1 MKNLLFFFVFM
12 AGITFTACN
21 TPPKLLTDSDK
32 NAIEK
37 QILDQWKKAG
47 AMVEKAD
54 AEGYLSAFSS
64 NEFLGM
70 SSAGKQFV
78 SMTEYSDSVKVW
90 FSTRNS
96 SEIQNASVKVTVLTE
111 NLALLDQA
119 SVFKVNF
126 KDNQVM
132 RTSHV
137 VSFIFKKEGL
147 AWRIIHGH
155 ESWRSL

>member
-1 MKNLLFFFVFM
+1 MKRLLFFVFM
-12 AGITFTACN
+12 AGLAFMACN
-21 TPPKLLTDSDK
+21 NTPTLLTDSGRS
-32 NAIEK
+32 AIEK
-37 QILDQWKKAG
+37 QILEQWKKA
-47 AMVEKAD
+47 ATMVEKAD

-90 FSTRNS
+90 FSTRYS

-126 KDNQVM
+126 KDNQIM

-137 VSFIFKKEGL
+137 VSFIFKKEGSG
-147 AWRIIHGH
+147 WKIIHGH
-155 ESWRSL
+155 ESWKTL